1 MIPRRIWSII
11 LSVLA
16 ASIVGYFL
24 YHTVE
29 GERGWVAQL
38 RLQNKVNEAQD
49 TLSKL
54 QKEREALDHRVHLMR
69 PESLDPD
76 LSDERSRKTLNY
88 SKPNE
93 IILLNPQ
100 EKAQITGEQAAIKPL
115 KTLCVATTNIAKTA

>member
-1 MIPRRIWSII
+1 MRSRRVWNII

-38 RLQNKVNEAQD
+38 HLKNKVNEAQD

-54 QKEREALDHRVHLMR
+54 QKERAALDHRVHLMR

-76 LSDERSRKTLNY
+76 LLDEESRKTLNY

-100 EKAQITGEQAAIKPL
+100 DKTQDSPNNKPQ
-115 KTLCVATTNIAKTA
+115 